1 MRPLALTLRALPAL
15 LILVLLVSCAG
26 VLPGSRES
34 APLTYLLAP
43 GLPAAGR
50 PATGRSGT
58 AKTLLV
64 SRPEEAAGFG
74 TRRMAYMGEDYRLD
88 YFADHEW
95 VDSPAAMLGPLLV
108 RALRASDVF
117 GAVTDDAR
125 GIRAD
130 LRLDTVVEALYQDF
144 RKQPSVGRVELR
156 VRLVAPEAGRILT
169 SNVFVEVEPAPSDDP
184 YGGVVA
190 INRALTRLLPQ
201 IADFAAQSAAR
212 SAPNTGHAA
221 AP

>member
-1 MRPLALTLRALPAL
+1 MRPLVLTVRALATL
-15 LILVLLVSCAG
+15 LILVLLASCAG

-43 GLPAAGR
+43 DLPSAGR
-50 PATGRSGT
+50 QSTGRSET
-58 AKTLLV
+58 SQTLLV

-108 RALRASDVF
+108 RALRASEAL
-117 GAVTDDAR
+117 GAVTEDAR
-125 GIRAD
+125 GIRSD

-144 RKQPSVGRVELR
+144 RRKPSVARVELR

-169 SNVFVEVEPAPSDDP
+169 SSVFVEIEPAPSDDP

-201 IADFAAQSAAR
+201 IADFAAQGAAQ
-212 SAPNTGHAA
+212 SAPDTGHRA